1 MRTRPAVTAVAAT
14 SGTWLRPSASE
25 AAAAEV
31 VVFDGGGR
39 RPMRSQPLPAK
50 LLAMGCSCQPSRL
63 HPATTAG
70 AAEVE
75 VVARAAE
82 LTVAAVVKII
92 LHYITL
98 VYIVLY
104 YITSYEYRYI
114 THI

>member
-1 MRTRPAVTAVAAT
+1 MTAVAAT

-50 LLAMGCSCQPSRL
+50 LLAMGRSCQPSRL
-63 HPATTAG
+63 HPLLATTVG

-82 LTVAAVVKII
+82 VTVAAVVKKT

-98 VYIVLY
+98 FYIVLY
-104 YITSYEYRYI
+104 YIHLTNTGI
-114 THI
+114 